1 MKINYI
7 ISSTTNGATTK
18 ALEQVA
24 KLAEENA
31 FENYIVIVPETKSIA
46 IERELLD
53 LSKSGAFSN
62 VFIYSFVRLL
72 GRVGGIAE
80 ESMVSKQTCVMLLR
94 QIILDNLDKLKCYHK
109 AAQSVGFAEK
119 IYDTIQ
125 QFKSSGVNLEDL
137 NVAMNSGNE
146 ALKAKLEDISF
157 VFSEYQRVL
166 GDGLFDDCDRLNML
180 GQFAK
185 TNEFLKSAEIFI
197 VGFDNVTT
205 EMVSVLKEFAVN
217 SKSIT
222 FSCCY
227 FAENRKDKHIQNN
240 ELYKKFISIAE
251 KLKYPYIPTVHNPT
265 FSGDF
270 WNIQNYLYST
280 ENKKVASKGEVQ
292 VFEYQTKQKELEF
305 VASEIIKEVKSGKR
319 FRDIAI
325 IDNELDVDE
334 DALKQVLEDYEI
346 PYFLKKSYD
355 ISGHFFV
362 KFLKQCFDVVRY
374 HLSSDKV
381 LCWLSNIMTNLN
393 DYEVFENYTNEFG
406 INYSMFLKEATKE
419 QVEND
424 ITREK
429 INKVVE
435 LIKKYYD
442 KFNALILGEKTV
454 SKFIEVVKELA
465 VYFDFENK
473 LEKIADFE
481 KNSGL
486 IIEAE
491 ITSGIYKKFNQI
503 NENFDKFLGT
513 LVVSEDKFKEIYLSG
528 FAETEI
534 NIEPV
539 SIDSVLVQKS
549 IDGLYKIKDL
559 FVVGAVEG
567 KFPAV
572 IQNSG
577 IILDEELLA
586 AGKSFKKDIE
596 PTVKQINKRES
607 YRVYE
612 TLLLPN
618 EKLFV
623 SYALKG
629 LSGASNKPARV
640 VHRILGLF
648 GQEKPIKD
656 YFNAEFISK
665 KSSEKKLAKQIGEYL
680 VQGEI
685 SKIDLV
691 KTYNK
696 LRPVLSPKF
705 REYIENRCYGIKEFK
720 LADADKLFF
729 NKGKTSIS
737 QLEQYFA
744 CPYAFFVKYGLRL
757 KENKKATLSSLDI
770 GTIVHKFVELFIG
783 DIKSFV
789 GLNDKEF
796 DKKSKEIFEKTLE
809 ELKINSKKNVA
820 VLNFIFDE
828 SGRLAKYLFEEQQ
841 NSNFKNE
848 SGLNEFKFKG
858 TNAVGLKL
866 EDGKVVS
873 LEGVI
878 DRIDKFGNYVR
889 IIDYKTGEIDNN
901 LSAIYYGKKIQLISY
916 LHAATKIQGSKVAG
930 LFYFPIRSEFVK
942 IEQKLK
948 NNYKMKGFLLDD
960 IDVVKNMDI
969 GLSYEN
975 PESLYVPLKIKTS
988 EKVRETGEF
997 EISHGNS
1004 NNYLTEKQFDSV
1016 REYNEKLCVQAIT
1029 EILSGFI
1036 EPSPLQKLT
1045 EKTSAEC
1052 SYCEFAGVC
1061 EKAHA
1066 RLGNGRKYNT
1076 NISVAN
1082 FDLSEVKDGD

>member
-18 ALEQVA
+18 ALEQVVS
-24 KLAEENA
+24 LAEENA
-31 FENYIVIVPETKSIA
+31 FGNYIVIVPEPKSIA

-72 GRVGGIAE
+72 ERVGGIAE

-119 IYDTIQ
+119 IYDTIE
-125 QFKSSGVNLEDL
+125 QFKSSGVTLEDL
-137 NVAMNSGNE
+137 KLAKESGND
-146 ALKAKLEDISF
+146 ALKSKLEDIAF
-157 VFSEYQRVL
+157 IFEEYQNVL
-166 GDGLFDDCDRLNML
+166 GEGLFDDCDRLNML
-180 GQFAK
+180 GEFAK
-185 TNEFLKSAEIFI
+185 TNEFLKSAEIFV

-227 FAENRKDKHIQNN
+227 FAENRKDKHIQSN
-240 ELYKKFISIAE
+240 ELYKKFRSVAE
-251 KLKYPYIPTVHNPT
+251 KLKYPYVPVVYNPP

-270 WNIQNYLYST
+270 WNIQNYLFST
-280 ENKKVASKGEVQ
+280 ENKQVQSKGAVR
-292 VFEYQTKQKELEF
+292 VFEHQTKQKELEF
-305 VASEIIKEVKSGKR
+305 VASEIISEVKKGKR

-325 IDNELDVDE
+325 IDCELESDE
-334 DALKQVLEDYEI
+334 DALKQILDDYEI

-355 ISGHFFV
+355 VSSHFFV
-362 KFLKQCFDVVRY
+362 KFIKQSLDVVRY

-381 LCWLSNIMTNLN
+381 LCWLSNIMTETK
-393 DYEVFENYTNEFG
+393 DYNVFENYVNEFG
-406 INYSMFLKEATKE
+406 VNYSMFLKPATKE
-419 QVEND
+419 QVDGDEN
-424 ITREK
+424 REK
-429 INKVVE
+429 INKIIE
-435 LIKKYYD
+435 FIKGFYE
-442 KFNALILGEKTV
+442 KFNPLISGEKPV
-454 SKFIEVVKELA
+454 SKFIEVIKELS
-465 VYFDFENK
+465 VFFDFENK
-473 LEKIADFE
+473 LEKIAEFE
-481 KNSGL
+481 KEKGL
-486 IIEAE
+486 IVEAE

-503 NENFDKFLGT
+503 NENFYKFLGS

-534 NIEPV
+534 NLEPV
-539 SIDSVLVQKS
+539 SVDCVVIHNT
-549 IDGLYKIKDL
+549 IDGLYNIKDL
-559 FVVGAVEG
+559 FVIGAVEG
-567 KFPAV
+567 KFPVV

-577 IILDEELLA
+577 IILDEELLTTGSA
-586 AGKSFKKDIE
+586 VQKEIE

-612 TLLLPN
+612 TLLLPS
-618 EKLFV
+618 EKLYV

-629 LSGASNKPARV
+629 INGSSNKPARV
-640 VHRILGLF
+640 VARILNLF
-648 GQEKPIKD
+648 NMKPVKD

-665 KSSEKKLAKQIGEYL
+665 KSSEKKLAKEIGEYL
-680 VQGEI
+680 VRGEI
-685 SKIDLV
+685 SKVELV
-691 KTYNK
+691 KKYNK
-696 LRPVLSPKF
+696 LRHSLSPKF
-705 REYIENRCYGIKEFK
+705 REYIENKCYGIKEFK
-720 LADADKLFF
+720 LAGADKLFF
-729 NKGKTSIS
+729 NNGKTSIS

-757 KENKKATLSSLDI
+757 KDNKKATLSSLDI
-770 GTIVHKFVELFIG
+770 GTIVHKFVELFIS
-783 DIKSFV
+783 DIKSFD
-789 GLNDKEF
+789 GLNEKEF
-796 DKKSKEIFEKTLE
+796 ENKSKEIFEKTLE
-809 ELKINSKKNVA
+809 ELKINLKKNVA
-820 VLNFIFDE
+820 VLNFVFDE
-828 SGRLAKYLFEEQQ
+828 SKRLAKYLYIEQQ

-848 SGLNEFKFKG
+848 PRLNEFKFKG

-866 EDGKVVS
+866 EDGRIIS

-878 DRIDKFGNYVR
+878 DRIDKFGSYIR
-889 IIDYKTGEIDNN
+889 IIDYKTGAIDNN

-916 LHAATKIQGSKVAG
+916 LHAATKIGGSKIAG
-930 LFYFPIRSEFVK
+930 LFYFPIHSDFVK

-948 NNYKMKGFLLDD
+948 NNYKMSGFLLDD

-969 GLSYEN
+969 ELSYEK
-975 PESLYVPLKIKTS
+975 PESIFVPLKIKTS
-988 EKVRETGEF
+988 GKIKETGEF

-1004 NNYLTEKQFDSV
+1004 NNYLSENEFDMV

-1036 EPSPLQKLT
+1036 EPSPLQKST

-1052 SYCEFAGVC
+1052 AYCEFSAVC

-1066 RLGNGRKYNT
+1066 RFGNGRKYNT
-1076 NISVAN
+1076 NISVSN
-1082 FDLSEVKDGD
+1082 FDVGEVKDGD

>member
-7 ISSTTNGATTK
+7 ISNTTNGATTK
-18 ALEQVA
+18 TLEQVA
-24 KLAEENA
+24 HLAEENP

-72 GRVGGIAE
+72 ERVGGIAE
-80 ESMVSKQTCVMLLR
+80 ESMVSKQTCIMLLR

-125 QFKSSGVNLEDL
+125 QFKSSGVTIDDL
-137 NVAMNSGNE
+137 KLAMESGND
-146 ALKAKLEDISF
+146 ALKSKLEDISF
-157 VFSEYQRVL
+157 IFNEYQTVL
-166 GDGLFDDCDRLNML
+166 GEGLFDDCDRLNML
-180 GQFAK
+180 GEFAK
-185 TNEFLKSAEIFI
+185 TNEFLKTAEIFI

-205 EMVSVLKEFAVN
+205 EMISVLKEFATN
-217 SKSIT
+217 SKGIT

-227 FAENRKDKHIQNN
+227 FAENRKDKYIQNN
-240 ELYKKFISIAE
+240 ELFKKFRSVAE
-251 KLKYPYIPTVHNPT
+251 KLKYPYVPIVYNPP

-270 WNIQNYLYST
+270 WNVQNYLYST
-280 ENKKVASKGEVQ
+280 ENKQVQNKGNIK
-292 VFEYQTKQKELEF
+292 VFEHQTKQKELEF
-305 VASEIIKEVKSGKR
+305 VAQEIISEVKNGKR

-325 IDNELDVDE
+325 VDNELETDE
-334 DALKQVLEDYEI
+334 DAIKQVFEDYEI

-355 ISGHFFV
+355 VSKHFFV
-362 KFLKQCFDVVRY
+362 KFIKESIDVIRY
-374 HLSSDKV
+374 HLSSDRV
-381 LCWLSNIMTNLN
+381 LCWLSNIMADQK
-393 DYEVFENYTNEFG
+393 DYHLFENYVNEFG
-406 INYSMFLKEATKE
+406 VNYSMFLKEAEKE
-419 QVEND
+419 QVESD
-424 ITREK
+424 DVREK
-429 INKVVE
+429 INKIV
-435 LIKKYYD
+435 LFIKKYYE
-442 KFNALILGEKTV
+442 KFNPLISGEKTV
-454 SKFIEVVKELA
+454 SKFIEVIKELA
-465 VYFDFENK
+465 EFFDFEKK
-473 LEKIADFE
+473 LEKIAEIE
-481 KNSGL
+481 KDSGL
-486 IIEAE
+486 VIEAA
-491 ITSGIYKKFNQI
+491 ITEGLYKKFSQI

-534 NIEPV
+534 NLEPV
-539 SIDSVLVQKS
+539 SVDSVVIHKT
-549 IDGLYKIKDL
+549 IDGLYNIKDL

-577 IILDEELLA
+577 IILDEELLM
-586 AGKSFKKDIE
+586 AGSAVKKEIE

-612 TLLLPN
+612 TLLLPS
-618 EKLFV
+618 EKLYV

-629 LSGASNKPARV
+629 INGSSNKPARV
-640 VHRILGLF
+640 VQRLLGLF
-648 GQEKPIKD
+648 GLKEPIKD

-665 KSSEKKLAKQIGEYL
+665 KSSEKNLAKQIGEYL
-680 VQGEI
+680 VHGQT
-685 SKIDLV
+685 SKAELV
-691 KTYNK
+691 EKYNK

-705 REYIENRCYGIKEFK
+705 REYIENKCYGIKEFK
-720 LADADKLFF
+720 LTGADKLFF

-783 DIKSFV
+783 DIKSFE
-789 GLNDKEF
+789 GLNGKEF
-796 DKKSKEIFEKTLE
+796 DKKSREIFEKTLE
-809 ELKINSKKNVA
+809 ELKINLKKNVA

-841 NSNFKNE
+841 NSNFKND
-848 SGLNEFKFKG
+848 SKLNEFKFKG
-858 TNAVGLKL
+858 TNAVGFKL
-866 EDGKVVS
+866 EDGREIS

-878 DRIDKFGNYVR
+878 DRIDKFGSYIR
-889 IIDYKTGEIDNN
+889 IIDYKTGEIDNS

-916 LHAATKIQGSKVAG
+916 LNAATKINGSKVAG
-930 LFYFPIRSEFVK
+930 LFYFPIRSEYVK

-969 GLSYEN
+969 GLCYEK
-975 PESLYVPLKIKTS
+975 PDSTFVPLKIKTS
-988 EKVRETGEF
+988 GKIKETGEF

-1004 NNYLTEKQFDSV
+1004 NNYLKENEFNNIRD
-1016 REYNEKLCVQAIT
+1016 YNEKLCIQAIT

-1036 EPSPLQKLT
+1036 EPSPLQKST
-1045 EKTSAEC
+1045 EKSSAEC
-1052 SYCEFAGVC
+1052 AFCEFSCVC

-1066 RLGNGRKYNT
+1066 RFGNGRKYNT
-1076 NISVAN
+1076 NISVSN
-1082 FDLSEVKDGD
+1082 FDLSEVENGD